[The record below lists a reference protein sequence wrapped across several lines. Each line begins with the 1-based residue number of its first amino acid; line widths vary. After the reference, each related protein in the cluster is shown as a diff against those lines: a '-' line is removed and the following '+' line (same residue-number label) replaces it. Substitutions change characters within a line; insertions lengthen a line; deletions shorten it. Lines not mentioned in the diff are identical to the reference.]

1 MNLELKDISS
11 KLQPT
16 LSFAKRYVT
25 LLFIVA
31 MLLVFGFLV
40 FRINQFSNLEPSED
54 AITEKLQS
62 VQRPRLDQTVIDK
75 IQQLQDQNI
84 EAKALFDQARNN
96 PFSE

>member
-1 MNLELKDISS
+1 MNLDLKDLSS

-16 LSFAKRYVT
+16 LSFMKRYVT
-25 LLFIVA
+25 LFFILS
-31 MLLVFGFLV
+31 MLLILGFLV
-40 FRINQFSNLEPSED
+40 FRINQFSNLEPSDD

-62 VQRPRLDQTVIDK
+62 VQRPKLDQSVVDK